1 MGLDRRTKR
10 GKECS
15 KDAFP
20 LNQGLPS
27 VYHIVKV
34 SLNTMRN
41 IPRSRFGPNHRC
53 LVIIYT
59 AQEQLLGYSGWGQVA
74 SSTHVLKG
82 SLSACSCIGRIW
94 HFKRWAKWKKLNH
107 QRCVLEGDFETL
119 AHFSPSFT
127 SWLPWSSAC
136 HRFKSSG
143 ARWPHI
149 KISKSTNQI
158 NLSSFKVDLPRHL

>member
-82 SLSACSCIGRIW
+82 SLSACTCIGRIW

-107 QRCVLEGDFETL
+107 QRCVLEGDFETGPFLSFLYFL
-119 AHFSPSFT
+119 AAMVFC
-127 SWLPWSSAC
+127 LPQVQKQ
-136 HRFKSSG
+136 R
-143 ARWPHI
+143 
-149 KISKSTNQI
+149 SKVTTY
-158 NLSSFKVDLPRHL
+158 